1 MNKITI
7 SLFACI
13 LLITTSDFANAQTV
27 TTKFKCYMLSPDMDL
42 SKSDKVTVGE
52 TKIGYIPKDK
62 EVQVLALDTIK
73 YIFYK
78 VQYKNKTGYIHKD
91 VVTDKSLIVS
101 IDPNI
106 RDEYRKYV
114 SERSVV
120 IGMNKYELQA
130 SIGTPLD
137 INRTVTADHVSEQWC
152 YGDVVT
158 HYYTIG
164 FTLHSVSN
172 TKNNKYIYVEDG
184 VVTSYQD

>member
-1 MNKITI
+1 MKRN
-7 SLFACI
+7 LFIII
-13 LLITTSDFANAQTV
+13 LLSAISVFAQAQTV
-27 TTKFKCYMLSPDMDL
+27 TTKFRCYLLSPDMDL
-42 SKSDKVTVGE
+42 NRSDKVTIGE
-52 TKIGYIPKDK
+52 TKIGYIPKNK

-78 VQYKNKTGYIHKD
+78 VKYKKKVGYIHKD
-91 VVTDKSLIVS
+91 VVVDKSLIVS

-106 RDEYRKYV
+106 RNEYRKYV
-114 SERSVV
+114 AECSVV
-120 IGMNKYELQA
+120 IGMSKYELQA
-130 SIGTPLD
+130 SIGNPLD

-172 TKNNKYIYVEDG
+172 TRNNRYIYLEDDI
-184 VVTSYQD
+184 VTAYQD